1 MELEEKIKLLRTKN
15 SEIRDLKNDVF
26 DLSKDV
32 FDDWCKT
39 VFDKYPKVES
49 FGWNQYT
56 PYFMDGETCVFSA
69 NTDYISINGD
79 YVDDSEW
86 MGKTVVTNW
95 GTYNR
100 ETKVYDGKV
109 EIPNEK
115 HDSEL
120 ESASEDI
127 RKFLQTFDDDF
138 YIRKFGDHSEI
149 TVTKE
154 GVEVDDY
161 DHD

>member
-1 MELEEKIKLLRTKN
+1 MELEEKINLIRTKN
-15 SEIRDLKNDVF
+15 SEVYNLKDEIFN
-26 DLSKDV
+26 LSKDV
-32 FDDWCKT
+32 FEDWCKS
-39 VFDKYPKVES
+39 VFEKYPKIES

-56 PYFMDGETCVFSA
+56 PYFNDGDTCTFSA
-69 NTDYISINGD
+69 NTDYLSVNGE
-79 YVDDSEW
+79 YVDDCEW
-86 MGKTVVTNW
+86 TGATRVTNW

-100 ETKVYDGKV
+100 ETKVYDGRV
-109 EIPNEK
+109 EVPNEK
-115 HDSEL
+115 YDKEL
-120 ESASEDI
+120 EDATDEI
-127 RKFLQTFDDDF
+127 RNFLHTFDDDF

>member
-127 RKFLQTFDDDF
+127 REFLQTFDDDF